1 MSSYDPI
8 AVSVREGCRLIGLGR
23 TSLYHAMNAGELKFI
38 KVGKRRLILRE
49 SITAWIER
57 LAKQQGAD
65 R

>member
-1 MSSYDPI
+1 MYPCDPL
-8 AVSVREGCRLIGLGR
+8 AVSVREGCRLTGLGR
-23 TSLYHAMNAGELKFI
+23 TSIYGAMSAGELSFI